1 MYWFQPACRTRSADP
16 PRRQLRPK
24 INSYELSVEKGEN
37 YDLNRSLFE
46 RLVLKEFPHQ
56 TLSTQH
62 RMRPEISAFI
72 RELTYPELIDH
83 PSTQNRPDIRG
94 VQSNVIF
101 VNHTRPE
108 DEETRIADR
117 RDAGSTS
124 SKQNTYEAE
133 MVLKIVRYL
142 KQQGYKNTDMVVL
155 TPYLGQLFKLRVAMQ
170 KDDDPVLNDLDA
182 NDLQKAGL
190 LQTGPAATKAHKAG
204 IRLATIG
211 ELSAEF
217 IVRCITISIDNYQGE
232 ESNIVIAS
240 LTRSNPDNN
249 IGFMN
254 SPERLNVLLS
264 RARDGLIMIGNS
276 QTFLKSKKGGALWT
290 KFFSMLQDAKYV
302 FEGFPIKCQKHPTKT
317 LTITQAEEFD
327 DRAPEGG
334 CTEPW

>member
-1 MYWFQPACRTRSADP
+1 MYWFQTARRAWSAYP
-16 PRRQLRPK
+16 TRRQLRPK
-24 INSYELSVEKGEN
+24 INSYELSVEKGEG

-56 TLSTQH
+56 TLSTQR
-62 RMRPEISAFI
+62 RMRPEISALI
-72 RELTYPELIDH
+72 REFTYPVLIDH

-101 VNHTRPE
+101 VNHAHPE
-108 DEETRIADR
+108 DKDTRIANR
-117 RDAGSTS
+117 GDAGSS
-124 SKQNTYEAE
+124 SKRNTYEAE

-155 TPYLGQLFKLRVAMQ
+155 TPYLGQLFKLYAAIQ
-170 KDDDPVLNDLDA
+170 KDDDPTLNDLDA

-190 LQTGPAATKAHKAG
+190 LQTGPAATKTHKTG

-211 ELSAEF
+211 ELSAEC
-217 IVRCITISIDNYQGE
+217 IVRCVTISIDNYQGE

-240 LTRSNPDNN
+240 LTRSNPYNN

-264 RARDGLIMIGNS
+264 RARDGLIIIGNS
-276 QTFLKSKKGGALWT
+276 QTFLKSGGALWT
-290 KFFSMLQDAKYV
+290 KFFSMMQKAKYV
-302 FEGFPIKCQKHPTKT
+302 FEGFPVKCQKHPTKT
-317 LTITQAEEFD
+317 VTITQAEEFD